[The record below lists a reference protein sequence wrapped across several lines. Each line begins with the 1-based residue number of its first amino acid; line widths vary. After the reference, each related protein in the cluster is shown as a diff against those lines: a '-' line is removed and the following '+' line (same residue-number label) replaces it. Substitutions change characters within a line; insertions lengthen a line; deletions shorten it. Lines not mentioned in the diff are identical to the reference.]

1 MDNEFNPI
9 TPEAEPEINAA
20 FDTAAESAPA
30 EGAPHAEPPKETAPE
45 QPASAAPQQHNGY
58 TQQNSASYS
67 AHNANP
73 YSANGAQYSSQY
85 ANGNANPYSAYK
97 DTNQYNQQPS
107 YGAYNQQTYGQ
118 SPRQMYP
125 PVSNTPI
132 QPQQEKSKTGR
143 NIFIVIACI
152 CVIAALT
159 AIIVPSFKQSTPA
172 NSGKKNNTAAEGTGA
187 KPYTEDS
194 PYSFKE
200 YSGSGAMSSE
210 QIYDAVKE
218 INVGVLVY
226 SQNQKVGEGSGIIV
240 GEDESGNYTYIFT
253 CAHVISAKGISV
265 QVQFYDETEVDATVV
280 GFDTKTDVGVI
291 KVNKTGFKA
300 AVFGN
305 SDKLSVGQKVYAI
318 GNPGG
323 TEFFGSFTGGM
334 ISAIDRPIASTSSA
348 YDLPCIQHN
357 AAINPGNSGGALVNE
372 YGQVIGLN
380 SSKIAD
386 TNYEGMGFSVPSNT
400 MLNIYNE
407 LITHGYVT
415 NRPILGINYYAVSS
429 DYTYAAIAWKNNLP
443 YGSIVIASINENSDV
458 KNTSIKAGDIIIGV
472 NGEKLDTTDVLLE
485 VIENGSV
492 GDTIT
497 LTVCRLNN
505 NGSVNTTF
513 DAKVKLVEDDGT
525 NTVEQ
530 EEPVTEDP
538 FSRYFGNFGFGY

>member
-9 TPEAEPEINAA
+9 TPESEPEINSAEN
-20 FDTAAESAPA
+20 TAAESAPA
-30 EGAPHAEPPKETAPE
+30 ENAPRTEPPKATAP
-45 QPASAAPQQHNGY
+45 AQQQSDIF
-58 TQQNSASYS
+58 TRQYS
-67 AHNANP
+67 APYSAPNVNP
-73 YSANGAQYSSQY
+73 YSANGAQYSAQY
-85 ANGNANPYSAYK
+85 ANGSANPYSAYNGA
-97 DTNQYNQQPS
+97 NQYGQQPQ
-107 YGAYNQQTYGQ
+107 YGAYNQQAYGQ
-118 SPRQMYP
+118 RPQQMYP
-125 PVSNTPI
+125 PVNNTPV
-132 QPQQEKSKTGR
+132 QPQKKKSKTGR
-143 NIFIVIACI
+143 NVFIVIACI
-152 CVIAALT
+152 CVIAAIT

-172 NSGKKNNTAAEGTGA
+172 NSGKKNNSATEGTGA

-194 PYSFKE
+194 PYSFEE
-200 YSGSGAMSSE
+200 YSGSGAMTSE
-210 QIYDAVKE
+210 QIYAAVKE

-240 GEDESGNYTYIFT
+240 GEDDEGNYTYIIT
-253 CAHVISAKGISV
+253 CAHVISDKGTSV
-265 QVQFYDETEVDATVV
+265 QVQFYDETEIDATVV
-280 GFDTKTDVGVI
+280 GFDTKTDVGVL

-429 DYTYAAIAWKNNLP
+429 DYTYAAVAWKNNLP
-443 YGSIVIASINENSDV
+443 YGSIVIAGINENSDV
-458 KNTSIKAGDIIIGV
+458 KNSSVKVGDIIIGV

-538 FSRYFGNFGFGY
+538 FSKYFGNFGFGY